1 MKYYLAYGSNL
12 NVEQMKYRCPKA
24 IPVGRFELKDYELL
38 FKGSKSGSYL
48 TVEKHEGKVV
58 PIGVWKVDDSDE
70 LSLDRYEGYPSFYYK
85 KELEIEFTSFRGLK
99 VHSKAFIYIMHE
111 ERKIGIPSKA
121 YVQTCLEGYR
131 NFGFDIKHLEDALRI
146 SFKEV
151 K

>member
-24 IPVGRFELKDYELL
+24 IPVGRYELKDYQLL

-48 TVEKHEGKVV
+48 TIERCEGSVV
-58 PIGVWKVDDSDE
+58 PIGVWKVEDSDE
-70 LSLDRYEGYPSFYYK
+70 KRLDAYEGYPSFYYK
-85 KELEIEFTSFRGLK
+85 KELEIEFTSLRNLK
-99 VHSKAFIYIMHE
+99 VHAKVFVYIMHE
-111 ERKIGIPSKA
+111 ERIIGIPSKT

-131 NFGFDIKHLEDALRI
+131 NFGFDIKHLEDALKI